1 MNKICNRVYMTLP
14 TRAPHWNVNSK
25 FRLRNMID
33 PPSTPLSHFM
43 HPSADSAR
51 AQIQNQRNSAFWYF
65 TPTLFWYSQC
75 IFLSRRL
82 PFKHLNLEKR
92 RLITKRVDTTK
103 SFNEFQLFKS
113 SFVFCTYCSACWGHF
128 LPVLRRRAVQIAKL
142 LNCFPI
148 LSCSVTMLS
157 PFREFRESIVGDF
170 HKRMQNE
177 WEGKNY
183 KWLCNKRY
191 LLTMGQWL
199 VSGPIK
205 RSLWKNCETRRV
217 HLKFASLEWKFL
229 KWYSEKWR
237 SIA

>member
-1 MNKICNRVYMTLP
+1 MNKICTRVYMTLP
-14 TRAPHWNVNSK
+14 TLAPHWNVNSK

-33 PPSTPLSHFM
+33 PPSTPRIPLHAPICWFSESTDPKSTKFRSLIFHTHFIWIF
-43 HPSADSAR
+43 SA
-51 AQIQNQRNSAFWYF
+51 
-65 TPTLFWYSQC
+65 

-82 PFKHLNLEKR
+82 QFKHLNLEKS

-113 SFVFCTYCSACWGHF
+113 SFVFCTYCSPCWGHF

-148 LSCSVTMLS
+148 LSCPVTMLS